1 MVLMGPE
8 LIAADK
14 VILWKLIFQTSGLRV
29 SCKPFA
35 AWGSRKRQCDNLGS
49 PLPEQAQDVVA
60 RIMRPDEDDGCAIK
74 KIAIQAVTSRELL
87 GAEELRKMLVLAIW
101 QGADPGQVLGPFH
114 PVRPERP
121 RHIAM
126 PSHPPC
132 QVASPA
138 G

>member
-1 MVLMGPE
+1 MGPE

-60 RIMRPDEDDGCAIK
+60 RIMRPDEDDGRAIK
-74 KIAIQAVTSRELL
+74 QIAIEAGTATALTR
-87 GAEELRKMLVLAIW
+87 
-101 QGADPGQVLGPFH
+101 ADETATRAARCYV
-114 PVRPERP
+114 
-121 RHIAM
+121 
-126 PSHPPC
+126 
-132 QVASPA
+132 
-138 G
+138 